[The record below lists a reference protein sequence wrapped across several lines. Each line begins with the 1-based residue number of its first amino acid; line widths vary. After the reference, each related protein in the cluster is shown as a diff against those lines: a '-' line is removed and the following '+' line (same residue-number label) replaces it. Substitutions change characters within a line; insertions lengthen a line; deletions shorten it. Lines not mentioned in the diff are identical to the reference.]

1 MPTPLNVQ
9 GLEVFIEGS
18 GPTVVM
24 LHGWPDSPALWDETV
39 AALRDGYR
47 CVRFALPGYDLAQP
61 PRPVSVDQ
69 MCTLIAAVVDAV
81 SPNEPVTLLLHDWG
95 CFFGYEYAAR
105 HLHRVTRV
113 AGADIGDTNTGA
125 YLKSLTAKEKLM
137 IAGYQLWLA
146 VAWKLGPALPG
157 LANRMTRFMARQ
169 IGCRTP
175 PGQIGWQMNYPYAM
189 QWFGTLGGLRGVAR
203 IDKLLG
209 PKLPTLFFFG
219 KRKPF
224 MFHSARW
231 LAQLATAPG
240 CEVKGLDAGHWMM
253 KQKPAEF
260 NATLRAWLDLPPKPP
275 AGAASAP

>member
-1 MPTPLNVQ
+1 MPTSLNVQ
-9 GLEVFIEGS
+9 GLEVFIDGS

-39 AALRDGYR
+39 AALRGDFR
-47 CVRFALPGYDLAQP
+47 CVRFALPGYDLLKPA
-61 PRPVSVDQ
+61 RPVSVDE
-69 MCTLIAAVVDAV
+69 MCALIASVVDAV
-81 SPNEPVTLLLHDWG
+81 SPAEPVTLLLHDWG

-105 HLHRVTRV
+105 HLHRVARV

-157 LANRMTRFMARQ
+157 LANRMTRWMARQ

-175 PGQIGWQMNYPYAM
+175 PEHIGWQMNYPYAM
-189 QWFGTLGGLRGVAR
+189 QRFGSFGGLRGVAR
-203 IDKLLG
+203 VDKVFG
-209 PKLPTLFFFG
+209 PQIPTLFLFG

-224 MFHSARW
+224 MCHSPRW
-231 LAQLATAPG
+231 LAALGTTPG
-240 CEVKGLDAGHWMM
+240 NQVQGFDAGHWLMR
-253 KQKPAEF
+253 QKPEQFTAIV
-260 NATLRAWLDLPPKPP
+260 RVWLDQATDPDL
-275 AGAASAP
+275 A